1 MENDRVIDGNDI
13 GGVSQLVDTAS
24 ALTSLNTPVP
34 GVEAA
39 LGGEELLRWKGMP
52 THMVERVHVQLH
64 SLARQ
69 HRRLLGLQLYFIF
82 YLHNFKVI
90 IFYKKIE
97 ATKKSTFMQAS

>member
-39 LGGEELLRWKGMP
+39 FGGEELLRWKGMP
-52 THMVERVHVQLH
+52 THMVERGHVQLR
-64 SLARQ
+64 SVA
-69 HRRLLGLQLYFIF
+69 LGAQEVAGPSTIF
-82 YLHNFKVI
+82 YILS
-90 IFYKKIE
+90 
-97 ATKKSTFMQAS
+97 A